1 MRTVAFGL
9 RGTGARCMGSALRRL
24 ASLSRPTAAATLL
37 AASLAMAQPARADVN
52 WVLNANFVGLQNVV
66 NLGGMAKVRATVS
79 NAGSTTAPD
88 NVLNVDVPK
97 GALTFSSGVSD
108 TTPAISGCTIAGTSP
123 DDPNKD
129 RITCTVPSLVS
140 GTQAGVELSFIANQP
155 GEQPI
160 QLAVPAKAGSPA
172 SNIVAL
178 PLTVVSVTDFTI
190 AGSGNPTVVDPG
202 SDVTYSFTVTNG
214 GPNAGTSPV
223 VFVSFP
229 AGIDAKSVPGN
240 CSLVA
245 TPPTDGPSSYRCTYP
260 GTFAVGRQEV
270 LTFTGTVWGAGPT
283 LTVNG
288 RVDYANDSD
297 PDGNSVDIVTT
308 VRPGTALLMAKS
320 HTPAR
325 SIANQEQVTFTLR
338 PSFAGQAPA
347 GDFTV
352 TDVFPANFS
361 FEMSGVTASSG
372 WTCSKTGQTLQ
383 CTRPTAAGLQRSS
396 LGTIR
401 VVATANWIAD
411 DPNNNAPIN
420 TATLSSPGLA
430 DASASDQTQILRSE
444 VDIQA
449 LKVARGGAISGGGV
463 VAGTSFD
470 FDISARNNGTSLG
483 TDSPFFGT
491 LVLDDTL
498 KTNITA
504 TNIVTNGWT
513 CNLGSASGPALVTGP
528 VTLPT
533 GSVIHCE
540 RTYTIGQPLRRGDVV
555 PPVTVTAVVPNEGSF
570 ENVLEA
576 WPLDRNQYTDPNEAN
591 NTATFFGTGTTS
603 ADSADLSIFKSLLTP
618 QPSIWGQQSD
628 FVIEAQNV
636 GTPDQDS
643 QGVVITDLFNNLAS
657 NSVLTVSLVPSDKAV
672 NFTCEP
678 QAVISATSRQ
688 LTCRIATLK
697 PCTRGLDCPR
707 INVGA
712 VVAGNS
718 ANPQVVTNASNT
730 AFIGATTSDP
740 DPRFNSSTVPFTIRS
755 NPDAFV
761 VKTATPE
768 TVNAGSE
775 LRYTI
780 SSRIASPNSGP
791 TLASFE
797 DTLPLGMT
805 FLRTSFPS
813 GCSTQQVPA
822 PAPNQDRLT
831 TKVSCTVGLISS
843 GARGIDIFVSP
854 GEELAGQGPIRNT
867 VTLTAEPDSTPD
879 NNTAFADVTV
889 QSTTPR
895 LTVQKVDDPH
905 ISYVTQE
912 IAYRVKVSNLG
923 GATATNV
930 DVRDTLP
937 ANMTFVSF
945 TSPAG
950 TTCQGVPAAGAST
963 TGVVIQCTVASLATG
978 DAQSKFFDMRLKST
992 EVSNPVNSVAVRL
1005 NANSPTPDAEASTT
1019 SIVLSRVDLEV
1030 VSKTAV
1036 PASVG
1041 FGEEFTYTIP
1051 LRNRTGV
1058 DPVTGITLD
1067 EATNVALTD
1076 ALPQGMVLAGPPVA
1090 SVQSGTTTQLSCT
1103 GAAGDTAFTCN
1114 FGTVSNGAAFTVTVP
1129 ARVITLGAGGLP
1141 QTFTNEARVSTDSS
1155 DIDAGNDWKRGSVTV
1170 SAANSLSGVVFR
1182 DFNNN
1187 GVQDPGDTG
1196 VGGISMSI
1204 TPTGAPGTSYAP
1216 VSTAADGSYSFERLP
1231 VGTYTVTRGPVAPSL
1246 ELSDGTVTPG
1256 NPVNGTVSSPVTIS
1270 GITFTAPVSAVGY
1283 DFALVP
1289 RASGLEISKARVG
1302 EPVVNA
1308 DGTVSVGFVLT
1319 VTNPS
1324 SEEIGDVTVTDPLAG
1339 AAPQFGRFDAALTSA
1354 GTYRIASV
1362 PSGSCGGLNPGFDGS
1377 GTDAV
1382 ASGFTLAV
1390 GAVCDVGFTLQVRP
1404 TNPLPPV
1411 VSGGNYLNAAS
1422 VAGTGSLSGQAV
1434 SAQSDIVPVLVPEL
1448 SAGIALVKEGVLTGN
1463 GTDPENDGTE
1473 AGDTITYSFRVT
1485 NTGVVT
1491 LTGVTVTDPKLTNI
1505 ACAATTLQPGEQ
1517 TSCTSD
1523 PYVITEDE
1531 FAAGQVDNT
1540 AMATGTPPSGEG
1552 VSSTASVTLSLPTVP
1567 RLVVVKEMTGYT
1579 DADGSGSVTLG
1590 DVLSYRITATNT
1602 GNVTLTGVTISDDR
1616 ITPGSTVCPTVSAR
1630 SDCSLTGTYTIVI
1643 ADVQAGAVVNT
1654 ATADSNETDPM
1665 TASTTTPVVALVNQN
1680 TLAKAAL
1687 VSTAKRGEK
1696 VPYVITAQL
1705 VPFNP
1710 ARIVDVMPP
1719 GFSYVTGSAAA
1730 NGKKV
1735 DPALDGRRLTFDALV
1750 PDATGAIKLELTL
1763 VASASVKPGVA
1774 VNQAQLVD
1782 PGTGAVV
1789 ATAKARV
1796 TILAEAVFD
1805 CGDIIGKVF
1814 DDQNRNGYQ
1823 DEGEPGLPA
1832 VRVATVGGLLVTS
1845 DANGRFNIPCA
1856 DIPDAAIGSNF
1867 ILKLDTRTLPT
1878 GYHLTTENPRRV
1890 RLTRGKV
1897 VKLNFGASISR
1908 LVKLELNSKVFE
1920 QGSSVLLP
1928 KWQSGLDSLMKAL
1941 EAENSVLEITY
1952 RGKGDALAKERLRA
1966 VRDAISRR
1974 WSAVHGGYDLAIN
1987 TRIVGVTP

>member
-1 MRTVAFGL
+1 MAL
-9 RGTGARCMGSALRRL
+9 ALRSL
-24 ASLSRPTAAATLL
+24 AMLWSPTGAATLL
-37 AASLAMAQPARADVN
+37 AATLAFAEPARADVN
-52 WVLNANFVGLQNVV
+52 WVLTGNFVGLQNVV

-79 NAGSTTAPD
+79 NAGSTAAPD

-97 GALTFSSGVSD
+97 GALSFDSAVSD
-108 TTPAISGCTIAGTSP
+108 TTPAISGCTVSGTSP
-123 DDPNKD
+123 DDPAKD
-129 RITCTVPSLVS
+129 RITCTVPALLS
-140 GTQAGVELSFIANQP
+140 GTLASVELSFIASQP

-172 SNIVAL
+172 SNMVDL

-190 AGSGNPTVVDPG
+190 AGSGNPAVVDPG
-202 SDVTYSFTVTNG
+202 SDVTYSFTVTND

-229 AGIDAKSVPGN
+229 AGIDAKSVPAN

-260 GTFAVGRQEV
+260 GPFAVGRQEV
-270 LTFTGTVWGAGPT
+270 LTFTGNVWGAGPT
-283 LTVNG
+283 LIVNG

-297 PDGNSVDIVTT
+297 PDRNSADVVTS
-308 VRPGTALLMAKS
+308 VRPGTALLIGKT
-320 HTPAR
+320 HTPTR
-325 SIANQEQVTFTLR
+325 PIANQEQVTFTLR

-361 FEMSGVTASSG
+361 FEMSGVTASAG
-372 WTCSKTGQTLQ
+372 WTCNKIGSQTLR
-383 CTRPTAAGLQRSS
+383 CTRATAAGLQRSS

-401 VVATANWIAD
+401 VVATANWIEN
-411 DPNNNAPIN
+411 DPNNNAPVN
-420 TATLSSPGLA
+420 TAILSSPGLA

-463 VAGTSFD
+463 VAGTPFD

-504 TNIVTNGWT
+504 TNIVTNGWA
-513 CNLGSASGPALVTGP
+513 CNLGSAAGPPLVTGP

-540 RTYTIGQPLRRGDVV
+540 RTYTSSQPLRRGDVV
-555 PPVTVTAVVPNEGSF
+555 PPVTVTAVVPSEGTF

-576 WPLDRNQYTDPNEAN
+576 WPLNRNQYTDPKEAN
-591 NTATFFGTGTTS
+591 NTATFFGTGTS
-603 ADSADLSIFKSLLTP
+603 PVNSADLSVFKSLLTP
-618 QPSIWGQQSD
+618 QPSIWGQRSD

-636 GTPDQDS
+636 GTPDQDA
-643 QGVVITDLFNNLAS
+643 QGVVITDLFNNLAN

-672 NFTCEP
+672 NFSCDP
-678 QAVISATSRQ
+678 QEVISATSRQ

-697 PCTRGLDCPR
+697 PCTRGLDCPK

-718 ANPQVVTNASNT
+718 ASPQVVTNASNT

-740 DPRFNSSTVPFTIRS
+740 DPRFNFSTVPFTIRS

-768 TVNAGSE
+768 TINAGSE

-780 SSRIASPNSGP
+780 SSRIASSNSGP
-791 TLASFE
+791 TQASFE

-805 FLRTSFPS
+805 FVRTSTPNL
-813 GCSTQQVPA
+813 CSTQQVPA

-831 TKVSCTVGLISS
+831 TKVSCTVGLVSS
-843 GARGIDIFVSP
+843 GSRSVDIFVRP

-867 VTLTAEPDSTPD
+867 VALTAEPDSTPD

-889 QSTTPR
+889 VSTSPR
-895 LTVQKVDDPH
+895 LTVQKVDEPH

-912 IAYRVKVSNLG
+912 LGYLVKVSNLG
-923 GATATNV
+923 GVTATNV

-945 TSPAG
+945 TPPAG

-978 DAQSKFFDMRLKST
+978 DAQSKFFAMRLKST
-992 EVSNPVNSVAVRL
+992 EVSNPVNTVAVRL
-1005 NANSPTPDAEASTT
+1005 DANSPTPDAVASTT
-1019 SIVLSRVDLEV
+1019 SIVLSRVDMEV
-1030 VSKTAV
+1030 VSKTAD
-1036 PASVG
+1036 PSSVG
-1041 FGEEFTYTIP
+1041 FGEVFTYTIP
-1051 LRNRTGV
+1051 VRNRRGV
-1058 DPVTGITLD
+1058 DPITGITLD
-1067 EATNVALTD
+1067 EATNVRLTD
-1076 ALPQGMVLAGPPVA
+1076 DLPPGMVLAGPPVP
-1090 SVQSGTTTQLSCT
+1090 SVQSGTTTQLSCP
-1103 GAAGDTAFTCN
+1103 GAAGDTTFTCS
-1114 FGTVSNGAAFTVTVP
+1114 FGTVSNGAEFTVSVP
-1129 ARVITLGAGGLP
+1129 ARVITLRPGALP

-1155 DIDAGNDWKRGSVTV
+1155 DIDEGNDWKRGPVTV
-1170 SAANSLSGVVFR
+1170 SAATSLSGVVFR

-1204 TPTGAPGTSYAP
+1204 TQSDAPGTSFAP
-1216 VSTAADGSYSFERLP
+1216 VSTAPDGTYRFERLP
-1231 VGTYTVTRGPVAPSL
+1231 VGVYTVTRGPVEPGL
-1246 ELSDGTVTPG
+1246 QLTDGTVTPG

-1270 GITFTAPVSAVGY
+1270 GVTFQAPVAAVGY

-1289 RASGLEISKARVG
+1289 RASDLEISKARVG
-1302 EPVVNA
+1302 DPIVNA
-1308 DGTVSVGFVLT
+1308 DGTFSVGFALT

-1324 SEEIGDVTVTDPLAG
+1324 SEEIGNVTVADTLAG
-1339 AAPQFGRFDAALTSA
+1339 AAPQFGRFDAALGSA
-1354 GTYRIASV
+1354 GTYRIASA

-1377 GTDAV
+1377 GVDAA
-1382 ASGFTLAV
+1382 ASGFTLGV
-1390 GAVCDVGFTLQVRP
+1390 GAVCDVSFTLQVRP

-1411 VSGGNYLNAAS
+1411 VSGGNYLNAATA
-1422 VAGTGSLSGQAV
+1422 AGTGVLSGQAV
-1434 SAQSDIVPVLVPEL
+1434 SAESNIVPVLVPNL

-1473 AGDTITYSFRVT
+1473 PGDTISYSFRVT

-1491 LTGVTVTDPKLTNI
+1491 LTGVTVTDPKLANI
-1505 ACAATTLQPGEQ
+1505 ACAATTLLPGEKTQ
-1517 TSCTSD
+1517 CTSD

-1540 AMATGTPPSGEG
+1540 ATAKGTTPSGED
-1552 VSSTASVTLSLPTVP
+1552 VSTTASVSVDLPSVP
-1567 RLVVVKEMTGYT
+1567 RLAIVKQMTGYT

-1590 DVLSYRITATNT
+1590 DVLSYQITVTNT
-1602 GNVTLTGVTISDDR
+1602 GNVTLTDVTISDDR
-1616 ITPGSTVCPTVSAR
+1616 ITPASTACPAVPVR
-1630 SDCSLTGTYTIVI
+1630 GDCSLAGVYKVVI
-1643 ADVQAGAVVNT
+1643 ADVQKGAVVNT
-1654 ATADSNETDPM
+1654 ATADSNETESKTDQ
-1665 TASTTTPVVALVNQN
+1665 TTTPVVALIDQN
-1680 TLAKAAL
+1680 TLAKTAL

-1696 VPYVITAQL
+1696 VPYVIEAQT

-1719 GFSYVTGSAAA
+1719 GFSFVPGSALA
-1730 NGKKV
+1730 NGTKV
-1735 DPALDGRRLTFDALV
+1735 VPAIDGRRLTFDGLV
-1750 PDATGAIKLELTL
+1750 PDGEGGIKLELML

-1774 VNQAQLVD
+1774 VNQAQLVN
-1782 PGTGAVV
+1782 PGTGGVV

-1805 CGDIIGKVF
+1805 CGDVIGKVF

-1832 VRVATVGGLLVTS
+1832 VRVATVRGLLVTT

-1856 DIPDAAIGSNF
+1856 DIPDADIGSNF
-1867 ILKLDTRTLPT
+1867 VLKLDTRTLPT

-1890 RLTRGKV
+1890 RLTGGKV

-1908 LVKLELNSKVFE
+1908 LVKLELNGRVFE
-1920 QGSSVLLP
+1920 HGTATLLP
-1928 KWQSGLDSLMKAL
+1928 KWEAGLDRLVTAL
-1941 EAENSVLEITY
+1941 EAETSVLEITY
-1952 RGKGDALAKERLRA
+1952 RGTGDALARQRLRA
-1966 VRDAISRR
+1966 VKDAINRR
-1974 WSAVHGGYDLAIN
+1974 WRTVPGYYDLAIDA
-1987 TRIVGVTP
+1987 RIVAGGAP

>member
-1 MRTVAFGL
+1 MRAVAFGL
-9 RGTGARCMGSALRRL
+9 RRTGARCVASALRRL
-24 ASLSRPTAAATLL
+24 PRLTRPTGAIVLL

-52 WVLNANFVGLQNVV
+52 WVLNGNFVGLQNVV

-97 GALTFSSGVSD
+97 GALAFSSAVSD

-123 DDPNKD
+123 NDPNKD
-129 RITCTVPSLVS
+129 RITCVVPALVS

-172 SNIVAL
+172 SNIVTL
-178 PLTVVSVTDFTI
+178 PLTVVSVTDFKI
-190 AGSGNPTVVDPG
+190 AGSGVPTVVDPG
-202 SDVTYSFTVTNG
+202 SDVTYSFTVTNE

-270 LTFTGTVWGAGPT
+270 LTFTGNVWGAGPT

-297 PDGNSVDIVTT
+297 PDSNSVDIITT

-338 PSFAGQAPA
+338 PSFAGQPPA
-347 GDFTV
+347 SDFTV

-361 FEMSGVTASSG
+361 FEMSGVTASAG
-372 WTCSKTGQTLQ
+372 WTCSKTGPQTLQ
-383 CTRPTAAGLQRSS
+383 CTRPTASGLARSS

-401 VVATANWIAD
+401 VVATANWID
-411 DPNNNAPIN
+411 NDPSNNAPIN

-463 VAGTSFD
+463 VVGTPFD

-504 TNIVTNGWT
+504 TNIVTNGWA

-528 VTLPT
+528 VTLPA

-540 RTYTIGQPLRRGDVV
+540 RTYSSSQPLRRGDVV

-570 ENVLEA
+570 ENVLET

-603 ADSADLSIFKSLLTP
+603 VDSADLSVFKSLLTP
-618 QPSIWGQQSD
+618 QPSIWGQRSD

-636 GTPDQDS
+636 GTPNQDS

-672 NFTCEP
+672 NFTCDP
-678 QAVISATSRQ
+678 QQVISATSRQ

-718 ANPQVVTNASNT
+718 ANPQVITNASNT

-768 TVNAGSE
+768 TINAGSE

-831 TKVSCTVGLISS
+831 TRVNCTVGLISS
-843 GARGIDIFVSP
+843 GSRSIDIFVSP

-867 VTLTAEPDSTPD
+867 VALTAEPDSTPD

-889 QSTTPR
+889 LSTTPR

-937 ANMTFVSF
+937 PNMSFVSF

-992 EVSNPVNSVAVRL
+992 EVSNPVNTVAVRL

-1041 FGEEFTYTIP
+1041 LGEEFTYTIP
-1051 LRNRTGV
+1051 VRNRAGV
-1058 DPVTGITLD
+1058 DPITGITLD
-1067 EATNVALTD
+1067 EATNVKLTD
-1076 ALPQGMVLAGPPVA
+1076 ALPQGMVLVGAPVP
-1090 SVQSGTTTQLSCT
+1090 SVQSGTTTELSCT
-1103 GAAGDTAFTCN
+1103 GAAGDTSFICS

-1129 ARVITLGAGGLP
+1129 ARVTTLGAGALP

-1155 DIDAGNDWKRGSVTV
+1155 DIDAGNDSKEGPVTV
-1170 SAANSLSGVVFR
+1170 SAAASLSGVVFR

-1196 VGGISMSI
+1196 IGGISMSI
-1204 TPTGAPGTSYAP
+1204 TQTDAPGTSYGP
-1216 VSTAADGSYSFERLP
+1216 VSTAPDGSYRFERLP
-1231 VGTYTVTRGPVAPSL
+1231 VGIYTVARGPVEPGL
-1246 ELSDGTVTPG
+1246 QLTDGTVTPG

-1270 GITFTAPVSAVGY
+1270 DIRFPAPASAIGY

-1289 RASGLEISKARVG
+1289 RASGIEISKALVS
-1302 EPVVNA
+1302 EPTANA
-1308 DGTVSVGFVLT
+1308 DGSFDARFRLT
-1319 VTNPS
+1319 VRNPS
-1324 SEEIGDVTVTDPLAG
+1324 PEPLQNITITDPLAG
-1339 AAPQFGRFDAALTSA
+1339 AAPLFGNFA
-1354 GTYRIASV
+1354 GTAAAHGTYTIIAA
-1362 PSGSCGGLNPGFDGS
+1362 PSGSCGEPNPAFNGS
-1377 GTDAV
+1377 SDVVAAQRARLEVDASCSV
-1382 ASGFTLAV
+1382 EFSIRV
-1390 GAVCDVGFTLQVRP
+1390 MP
-1404 TNPLPPV
+1404 SMPLPPLADGGRYINQAAVTGSGEQSGKDVNSSSNLVPLSPELPLLGIAKELTGYNDVNKSGSKTLGDILTFKVTATNIGTTPLTGVV
-1411 VSGGNYLNAAS
+1411 VSDS
-1422 VAGTGSLSGQAV
+1422 RITP
-1434 SAQSDIVPVLVPEL
+1434 SDTSCPVLQPDEVC
-1448 SAGIALVKEGVLTGN
+1448 VLTG
-1463 GTDPENDGTE
+1463 T
-1473 AGDTITYSFRVT
+1473 
-1485 NTGVVT
+1485 
-1491 LTGVTVTDPKLTNI
+1491 
-1505 ACAATTLQPGEQ
+1505 
-1517 TSCTSD
+1517 
-1523 PYVITEDE
+1523 
-1531 FAAGQVDNT
+1531 
-1540 AMATGTPPSGEG
+1540 
-1552 VSSTASVTLSLPTVP
+1552 
-1567 RLVVVKEMTGYT
+1567 
-1579 DADGSGSVTLG
+1579 
-1590 DVLSYRITATNT
+1590 
-1602 GNVTLTGVTISDDR
+1602 
-1616 ITPGSTVCPTVSAR
+1616 STV
-1630 SDCSLTGTYTIVI
+1630 SL
-1643 ADVQAGAVVNT
+1643 ADVQAGNLVNR
-1654 ATADSNETDPM
+1654 ATADSNETGSVAVTM
-1665 TASTTTPVVALVNQN
+1665 TIPVVAVIDGSTLTKTALVN
-1680 TLAKAAL
+1680 
-1687 VSTAKRGEK
+1687 TAKRGEK
-1696 VPYVITAQL
+1696 VPYVIAAEDVQ
-1705 VPFNP
+1705 FSP

-1719 GFSYVTGSAAA
+1719 GFSYVAGSAVA
-1730 NGKKV
+1730 NGTKLAPV
-1735 DPALDGRRLTFDALV
+1735 IDGRRLTFDGVV
-1750 PDATGAIKLELTL
+1750 PDADGSVKLELTL
-1763 VASASVKPGVA
+1763 VASASVNPGVA

-1782 PGTGAVV
+1782 PDTGSVV

-1823 DEGEPGLPA
+1823 DEGEPGLAA

-1856 DIPDAAIGSNF
+1856 DIPDAAIGTNF

-1908 LVKLELNSKVFE
+1908 LVKLELNGKVFE

-1928 KWQSGLDSLMKAL
+1928 KWQAGLDSLMTAL
-1941 EAENSVLEITY
+1941 EAETSVLEITY
-1952 RGKGDALAKERLRA
+1952 RGKSDALAKQRLRA
-1966 VRDAISRR
+1966 VKDAITRR
-1974 WSAVHGGYDLAIN
+1974 WSTVHGRYDLAIN
-1987 TRIVGVTP
+1987 ARIVGGTP